1 MNNIYLKIADCY
13 KDRRDSALCIITS
26 ASGSVPGKTGAKM
39 IVFSDG
45 SIEGTVG
52 GGAIEKRIIE
62 DALGVIK
69 TQAPLS
75 REYNLRND
83 LSMNCG
89 GEVAVYIEPLTRPA
103 KLFIFG
109 AGHIGKALAQYTP
122 DFGFETY
129 LIDFRDDLFDKTG
142 PLRYTQVHKPYLE
155 AIHDIPFDRG
165 TYVVIVT
172 PGHSMDEEI
181 LAAVGKKPSS
191 YLGLIG
197 SKRKIET
204 LIKKFLQEN
213 ILSEEDLKRV
223 DMPIGIKFN
232 AITPAEIVIS
242 ILARLIDVR
251 NTETSENSN
260 R

>member
-1 MNNIYLKIADCY
+1 MNNFYLRIPDCY

-26 ASGSVPGKTGAKM
+26 VSGSAPGNAGAKM

-45 SIEGTVG
+45 KIDGTVG
-52 GGAIEKRIIE
+52 GGAVERQIIE
-62 DALGVIK
+62 DALAVIK
-69 TQAPLS
+69 TQTTMARS
-75 REYNLRND
+75 YNLGAD
-83 LSMNCG
+83 LDMTCG
-89 GEVAVYIEPLTRPA
+89 GVVSVYIEPLTRPA

-109 AGHIGKALAQYTP
+109 AGHIGKILAQYTP

-129 LIDFRDDLFDKTG
+129 LIDFREDLFDKSEH
-142 PLRYTQVHKPYLE
+142 LRYIQVYKPYLE
-155 AIHDIPFDRG
+155 AVNDIPFCRG
-165 TYVVIVT
+165 TYIVIVT
-172 PGHSMDEEI
+172 PGHIMDEEI

-197 SKRKIET
+197 SKKKIET

-213 ILSEEDLKRV
+213 ILTEEELKRI

-232 AITPAEIVIS
+232 SITPAEIAIS

-251 NTETSENSN
+251 NTENSEIHNH
-260 R
+260 